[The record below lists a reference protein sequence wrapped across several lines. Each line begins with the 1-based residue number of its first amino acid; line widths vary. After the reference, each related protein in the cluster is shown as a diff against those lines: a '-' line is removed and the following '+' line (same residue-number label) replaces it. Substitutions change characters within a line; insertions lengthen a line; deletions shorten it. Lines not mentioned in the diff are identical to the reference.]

1 MLDLPQSHGWRKG
14 SNELSI
20 QLFLLSPASPTGER
34 KSIAISIR
42 IIN

>member
-20 QLFLLSPASPTGER
+20 QPFFLSPASPTGER
-34 KSIAISIR
+34 KTIAITMR